1 MSDTNHYVM
10 EEKVNGETK
19 QVSIQTKASNIIL
32 EDGTSLE
39 SRIEELTS
47 KVNLILNV
55 VIDDKLNK
63 VTENLYTRIMNELNS
78 SK

>member
-10 EEKVNGETK
+10 EEKVNGKTK

-39 SRIEELTS
+39 SRMEELTS

-63 VTENLYTRIMNELNS
+63 ATENLYTRIMNELNS